1 MNMNISEIY
10 KGGLAFDDVLL
21 IPKFTDIR
29 SRLDPDIS
37 SYVARCK
44 LGSPIISSPMD
55 TITEHEM
62 AIAIGES
69 GGMGAIHR
77 FMSVEEHI
85 AQIDKV
91 LSYKHSNDYDQEIPI
106 VLTVGVG
113 HGELDR
119 LKKIW
124 REFDTEINS
133 VLIDVANGYSS
144 IVRDMIDRVKNLTND
159 EASVIAGNVADGD
172 GYLYLAESGAD
183 AVRVGIG
190 GGSICKTKIM
200 TGFGL
205 PTLTSVASC
214 HMARLSNPTYK
225 NVSIIADGGI
235 RYPCDLVK
243 SIAAGADAVMAGG
256 IFAGANETPGDIVNM
271 NGVRKKAYYGMA
283 SKELQG
289 KKRGG
294 IKKGTCS
301 EGVSTMV
308 VLKGSSE
315 DVVEEFSGGLRSA
328 MTYAGAM
335 SLDSLRDNAD
345 FIRITSAGLS
355 EAHAYGTRNK

>member
-1 MNMNISEIY
+1 MNIIDIY

-21 IPKFTDIR
+21 VPKFTNIK

-37 SYVARCK
+37 TSVAGYR
-44 LGSPIISSPMD
+44 LSSPIISSPMD
-55 TITEHEM
+55 TITESDM
-62 AIAIGES
+62 AISIGKS
-69 GGMGAIHR
+69 GGMGIIHR
-77 FMSVEEHI
+77 FMSIDDHI
-85 AQIDKV
+85 SQ
-91 LSYKHSNDYDQEIPI
+91 LNRLLTFKHLKDYDQEIPV

-113 HGELDR
+113 GDAVSR
-119 LKKIW
+119 FKKIW
-124 REFDTEINS
+124 REFDTEIDC

-144 IVRDMIDRVKNLTND
+144 IVREMIDHIKNFTND
-159 EASVIAGNVADGD
+159 EAKVIAGNVADGE
-172 GYLYLAESGAD
+172 GYSYLAESGAD

-214 HMARLSNPTYK
+214 QITRLSNSSYK

-235 RYPCDLVK
+235 RYPGDLVK

-256 IFAGANETPGDIVNM
+256 IFAGTSETPGDIISI
-271 NGVRKKAYYGMA
+271 NGISKKAYYGMA
-283 SKELQG
+283 SKELQD
-289 KKRGG
+289 KKKGG
-294 IKKGTCS
+294 VKKGTCP

-308 VLKGSSE
+308 VLKGFSQN
-315 DVVEEFSGGLRSA
+315 VMEEFSGGLRSA

-335 SLDSLRDNAD
+335 SLETLREKAD
-345 FIRITSAGLS
+345 FTRITNAGLS
-355 EAHAYGTRNK
+355 EAHAYGTRK